1 MSSRRERDMPRYFFH
16 LHTENSID
24 PDGVGVE
31 FPCLEAA
38 VADAQRARREYLLDE
53 RIEDPR
59 EERRC
64 RFEITDQDGKIVTMV
79 PRADL

>member
-1 MSSRRERDMPRYFFH
+1 MPKYFFH
-16 LHTENSID
+16 LHTENSMA

-31 FPCLEAA
+31 FPSLDAA
-38 VADAQRARREYLLDE
+38 VADAQRARREYLRDE
-53 RIEDPR
+53 RIDDPR

-64 RFEITDQDGKIVTMV
+64 RFEITDQDGKTVTMV

>member
-1 MSSRRERDMPRYFFH
+1 MPKYFFY

-24 PDGVGVE
+24 PVGVGVE
-31 FPCLEAA
+31 FPSLDAA
-38 VADAQRARREYLLDE
+38 VADAQRARREYLRDE
-53 RIEDPR
+53 RIDDPR

-64 RFEITDQDGKIVTMV
+64 RFEITDQDGMIVTMV

>member
-1 MSSRRERDMPRYFFH
+1 MPKYFFH

-24 PDGVGVE
+24 PDGLGVE
-31 FPCLEAA
+31 FPSLDAA
-38 VADAQRARREYLLDE
+38 VADARRALREYLRDE
-53 RIEDPR
+53 GIDDPR

-64 RFEITDQDGKIVTMV
+64 RFEITDEHGRSITMV

>member
-1 MSSRRERDMPRYFFH
+1 MPQYFFH

-24 PDGVGVE
+24 ADGVGVD
-31 FPCLEAA
+31 FPSLDAA
-38 VADAQRARREYLLDE
+38 VADARRALREYLRDE
-53 RIEDPR
+53 GIDDPR

-64 RFEITDQDGKIVTMV
+64 RFEITDEQGRAITMV